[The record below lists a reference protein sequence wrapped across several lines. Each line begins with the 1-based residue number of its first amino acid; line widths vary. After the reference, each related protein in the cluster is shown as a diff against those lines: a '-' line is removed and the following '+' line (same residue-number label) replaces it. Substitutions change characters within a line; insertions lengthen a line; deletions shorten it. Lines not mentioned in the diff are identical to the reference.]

1 MGVREVY
8 LEWREN
14 PQVRH
19 SGGLGRGKGSQASAT
34 DGVRP
39 SQLGEPPAAQRWP
52 EVLGSEEGGWGRA
65 ARELCLPA
73 RRTGIFIAP
82 VFLDLSPP
90 GFMRSVAVACGGGG
104 GRGEHVLLQGLI
116 LGLGALAGME
126 VSKSKQGAIWGNTA
140 AERLLGAASAKQ
152 SAVRPGETRG
162 FPTPLSVTFTAVV
175 GGGGRQGKW
184 IPPTQSP
191 RGSGF
196 PFLAALAQG

>member
-1 MGVREVY
+1 METGYPGAVSPGSPDWDIYSTCV
-8 LEWREN
+8 
-14 PQVRH
+14 
-19 SGGLGRGKGSQASAT
+19 SGPVSTWIYAVCGCS
-34 DGVRP
+34 VCVWWWW
-39 SQLGEPPAAQRWP
+39 GE
-52 EVLGSEEGGWGRA
+52 
-65 ARELCLPA
+65 
-73 RRTGIFIAP
+73 
-82 VFLDLSPP
+82 
-90 GFMRSVAVACGGGG
+90 
-104 GRGEHVLLQGLI
+104 RGEHVLLQGLI

-162 FPTPLSVTFTAVV
+162 FPTPLSVTFTAAV

-196 PFLAALAQG
+196 PFLAALAQS